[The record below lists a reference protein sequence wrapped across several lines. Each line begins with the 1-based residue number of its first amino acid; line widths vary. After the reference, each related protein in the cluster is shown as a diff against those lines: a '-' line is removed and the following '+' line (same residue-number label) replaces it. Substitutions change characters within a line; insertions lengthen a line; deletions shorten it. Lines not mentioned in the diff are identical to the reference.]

1 MTKIMK
7 YLKPYWLSIVL
18 ALGLLFGQATCELT
32 MPDYMQNIVNT
43 GIQNGGI
50 ESGVY
55 EQVRESTFNSYAM
68 FATDSEKDLMTS
80 SYKLVTPSEATKE
93 EKTRIP
99 ALKTENVYLLK
110 DISEE
115 KEKKLSSTLTLLQM
129 TMVEVSKD
137 AKESNVQIPQL
148 LMMHGMDTY
157 RKAAKSEIS
166 KLGDSTVTSMSS
178 QFLKKEYSDLGMDME
193 KIQQDYI
200 IFSGLKMLGYALGSS
215 ICAIL
220 VGFLA
225 SRIAAGFSK
234 DLREAVFEKV
244 THFSNENLNTFS
256 TSSLITR
263 TTNDIQQ
270 LQMTVAMFLRIV
282 MYAPIIGIGAI
293 LHVIESGAN
302 MTWILALCVVIILSV
317 VFAIFMIVMPKFKIM
332 QKMIDKMNSVVR
344 ELLDGMLVIRA
355 FNNEKIEEAKF
366 DKANKDITSISLFT
380 TRAMAFMMPIMM
392 FLMNGT
398 TLMILWFGS
407 KQVDAGIIQV
417 GSIMAFM
424 QYAMQVIMAF
434 LMITMVAIMLP
445 RANVSAL
452 RIHEVLSSDITVKD
466 KEKTCDFSSNM
477 RGVVSFKNV
486 SFRYPGADEDVLSHI
501 SFETKPG
508 ETTAFIGSTG
518 SGKSTLIN
526 LVPRFYDVTSGS
538 ICVDGVDIRDVK
550 QADLR
555 SRIGYVPQ
563 KGMLLSGDIESNLLY
578 SKKDANAKDIESALA
593 ISQSTEFVSKKPEG
607 IYSEISQGGTNVSG
621 GQRQRLSIARAIV
634 RKPEIY
640 IFDDSFSALDFKTDA
655 KLREALAASCKETK
669 STVLL
674 VAQRISSILHADQII
689 VLDEGKMVGKGTHA
703 ELMESCDVYQQI
715 ASSQLTKEEL
725 ANV

>member
-32 MPDYMQNIVNT
+32 MPDYMQDIVNT

-55 EQVRESTFNSYAM
+55 EQVRESTFNSYVM

-80 SYKLVTPSEATKE
+80 SYKLVTPSKATKE
-93 EKTRIP
+93 EKTKIP

-115 KEKKLSSTLTLLQM
+115 KEEKLSSTLTLLQM

-148 LMMHGMDTY
+148 LMMNGIDTY

-200 IFSGLKMLGYALGSS
+200 IYSGLKMLGYALGSAV
-215 ICAIL
+215 CAIL

-282 MYAPIIGIGAI
+282 MYAPIIGVGAI

-355 FNNEKIEEAKF
+355 FNNEHLEEAKF

-398 TLMILWFGS
+398 TLIILWFGS

-424 QYAMQVIMAF
+424 
-434 LMITMVAIMLP
+434 
-445 RANVSAL
+445 
-452 RIHEVLSSDITVKD
+452 
-466 KEKTCDFSSNM
+466 
-477 RGVVSFKNV
+477 
-486 SFRYPGADEDVLSHI
+486 
-501 SFETKPG
+501 
-508 ETTAFIGSTG
+508 
-518 SGKSTLIN
+518 
-526 LVPRFYDVTSGS
+526 
-538 ICVDGVDIRDVK
+538 
-550 QADLR
+550 
-555 SRIGYVPQ
+555 
-563 KGMLLSGDIESNLLY
+563 
-578 SKKDANAKDIESALA
+578 
-593 ISQSTEFVSKKPEG
+593 
-607 IYSEISQGGTNVSG
+607 
-621 GQRQRLSIARAIV
+621 
-634 RKPEIY
+634 
-640 IFDDSFSALDFKTDA
+640 
-655 KLREALAASCKETK
+655 
-669 STVLL
+669 
-674 VAQRISSILHADQII
+674 
-689 VLDEGKMVGKGTHA
+689 
-703 ELMESCDVYQQI
+703 
-715 ASSQLTKEEL
+715 
-725 ANV
+725 